1 MLLLLP
7 PSRTVLSDAG
17 LPPLRRFTGTL
28 YKAIDVESLTPV
40 QRAWADERILIHD
53 AELGLVRADG
63 TAPPPLASLVAA
75 DPAVI
80 DLRSKDY
87 ARRDPIPPGG
97 WTVRVV
103 SEGSDGRRLAIS
115 HWNKH
120 HKGVLVGALVRA
132 RPRAA
137 TVPGLLRWAAGAG
150 FRLERVASGELDLV
164 V

>member
-1 MLLLLP
+1 MVLP
-7 PSRTVLSDAG
+7 PSRTVGDDGA
-17 LPPLRRFTGTL
+17 PPLEWFTGTL
-28 YKAIDVESLTPV
+28 FTAVDAGSLTRA

-53 AELGLVRADG
+53 GERGIVRADRWE
-63 TAPPPLASLVAA
+63 APPPLASLVARG
-75 DPAVI
+75 DLVV

-87 ARRDPIPPGG
+87 ARRDPLPPGG

-103 SEGSDGRRLAIS
+103 SEGDDGRRLAIS

-120 HKGVLVGALVRA
+120 YKGVLVAALARA

-137 TVPGLLRWAAGAG
+137 TLPGLLRWAAAAG
-150 FRLERVASGELDLV
+150 FRLERVSDGHLDLV